1 MALPHAQSGQIVSVR
16 PLGDR
21 LPEAVTAAILKA
33 GQLEVMRVVLPAG
46 KSMKEHQTPG
56 EATVQC
62 LEGVVE
68 FTTEDGNQ
76 QLHPGDFVHL
86 APPRAALAQGGGA
99 RLAAGHDLPAPRLR
113 QARPVLQTHAGP
125 AYAQAAAA
133 SP

>member
-21 LPEAVTAAILKA
+21 LPEAITTAILKA
-33 GQLEVMRVVLPAG
+33 GQLEVMRVVLPVG

-62 LEGVVE
+62 IEGVVE
-68 FTTEDGNQ
+68 FVSEDGIQ

-86 APPRAALAQGGGA
+86 APRALHSLKAVEHASLLVTLCLLAGA
-99 RLAAGHDLPAPRLR
+99 R
-113 QARPVLQTHAGP
+113 
-125 AYAQAAAA
+125 
-133 SP
+133 

>member
-46 KSMKEHQTPG
+46 TSMKEHQTPG

-86 APPRAALAQGGGA
+86 APRALHSLKAVEHASL
-99 RLAAGHDLPAPRLR
+99 LVTICLR
-113 QARPVLQTHAGP
+113 PG
-125 AYAQAAAA
+125 
-133 SP
+133 

>member
-21 LPEAVTAAILKA
+21 LADSVTTAILKA
-33 GQLEVMRVVLPAG
+33 GQLEVMRVVLPVG

-68 FTTEDGNQ
+68 FVTEEEGTQ
-76 QLHPGDFVHL
+76 QLRAGDFVHL
-86 APPRAALAQGGGA
+86 APRALHAIKAVEPASLLVTLCLQRCDA
-99 RLAAGHDLPAPRLR
+99 RD
-113 QARPVLQTHAGP
+113 
-125 AYAQAAAA
+125 
-133 SP
+133 

>member
-21 LPEAVTAAILKA
+21 LPEAITTAILKA
-33 GQLEVMRVVLPAG
+33 GQLEVMRVVLPVG

-62 LEGVVE
+62 IEGVVE
-68 FTTEDGNQ
+68 FVSEDGIQ

-86 APPRAALAQGGGA
+86 APRALHSLKAVEHASLLVTLCLQPGGQ
-99 RLAAGHDLPAPRLR
+99 R
-113 QARPVLQTHAGP
+113 
-125 AYAQAAAA
+125 
-133 SP
+133 

>member
-68 FTTEDGNQ
+68 FATEDENQ

-86 APPRAALAQGGGA
+86 APRALHSLKAVEHASL
-99 RLAAGHDLPAPRLR
+99 LVKICLR
-113 QARPVLQTHAGP
+113 PG
-125 AYAQAAAA
+125 
-133 SP
+133 

>member
-21 LPEAVTAAILKA
+21 LPEAITTAILKA
-33 GQLEVMRVVLPAG
+33 GQLEVMRVVLPVG

-62 LEGVVE
+62 IEGVVE
-68 FTTEDGNQ
+68 FASEDGIQ

-86 APPRAALAQGGGA
+86 APRALHSLKAVEHASLLVTLCLQPGGQ
-99 RLAAGHDLPAPRLR
+99 R
-113 QARPVLQTHAGP
+113 
-125 AYAQAAAA
+125 
-133 SP
+133 